1 MINNI
6 FLYNIYL
13 LVKCSITLITDAP
26 PSGGSR
32 YVFANEQQRLETDSL
47 QSFHCG
53 LCGFRGR
60 VVVSVYSRVSRIR
73 EHTSRY

>member
-6 FLYNIYL
+6 FLCDIYL
-13 LVKCSITLITDAP
+13 LVKCSITLTTDAP

-53 LCGFRGR
+53 L
-60 VVVSVYSRVSRIR
+60 
-73 EHTSRY
+73 